1 MNSKIVPEIEKKGDN
16 KGFSLLEVLVA
27 MMIFSIGLLTTSALT
42 VGIIQSNSLSK
53 KHTTAMTLAQAQM
66 EDIRRRGYSG
76 MPASTE
82 TTTEGYTT
90 ITNYPSYRR
99 VTETSAGNPGP
110 NMKTITVTVYWD
122 SDNRSVALQTILGR

>member
-1 MNSKIVPEIEKKGDN
+1 MNSQTVPEIEKTGDN

-27 MMIFSIGLLTTSALT
+27 MLILSIGLLTTAALT
-42 VGIIQSNSLSK
+42 VGIIQGNGLSK
-53 KHTTAMTLAQAQM
+53 KHTTATTLAREQM

-76 MPASTE
+76 MPAITSTE
-82 TTTEGYTT
+82 DYNT
-90 ITNYPSYRR
+90 IINYPSHKR
-99 VTETSAGNPGP
+99 VTETSANDPGL

>member
-1 MNSKIVPEIEKKGDN
+1 MNSKIVPEIEKRGDN

-27 MMIFSIGLLTTSALT
+27 MVIFSIGLLTTSALT
-42 VGIIQSNSLSK
+42 VGIIQGNGLSK

-76 MPASTE
+76 MPAITSTE
-82 TTTEGYTT
+82 DYNT
-90 ITNYPSYRR
+90 IINYPWHKR
-99 VTETSAGNPGP
+99 VTETSVGISEP
-110 NMKTITVTVYWD
+110 NIKRVSVTVFWD

>member
-1 MNSKIVPEIEKKGDN
+1 MNSKIVPVIEKRGDN

-27 MMIFSIGLLTTSALT
+27 MVILSMGLLTTAALT
-42 VGIIQSNSLSK
+42 VGIIQGNGLSK
-53 KHTTAMTLAQAQM
+53 KHTTATTLAREQM

-76 MPASTE
+76 MPAITSTE
-82 TTTEGYTT
+82 DYNT
-90 ITNYPSYRR
+90 IINYPSHKR